1 LVDEMVDK
9 PSFRGDVTGPRMWLH
24 RSPTTPRE
32 RGDRS
37 PQRITGA
44 VARSIRRALGSF
56 TSTWDGRLGRH
67 MDSRTR
73 EHAASD
79 DAVEFVRFC
88 YSRRRV
94 GWPELYD
101 EMCAVAGRGLFRGWG
116 SDELSAEGI
125 GFSLFEMPALASL
138 VHRVVADE
146 QERRA
151 RLAAPAVVRA
161 APPAMAVD
169 DDLGAAPAVPLR
181 LAAAG
186 AGA

>member
-1 LVDEMVDK
+1 
-9 PSFRGDVTGPRMWLH
+9 
-24 RSPTTPRE
+24 
-32 RGDRS
+32 
-37 PQRITGA
+37 
-44 VARSIRRALGSF
+44 
-56 TSTWDGRLGRH
+56 

-73 EHAASD
+73 ERAASD

-116 SDELSAEGI
+116 SDELSAQGI
-125 GFSLFEMPALASL
+125 GFSLFEMPALATL
-138 VHRVVADE
+138 VHRIVAEE

-151 RLAAPAVVRA
+151 LIGTPAVVRA
-161 APPAMAVD
+161 AQ
-169 DDLGAAPAVPLR
+169 PAVVAVAAESDIEATPPVSLR

>member
-1 LVDEMVDK
+1 
-9 PSFRGDVTGPRMWLH
+9 
-24 RSPTTPRE
+24 
-32 RGDRS
+32 
-37 PQRITGA
+37 
-44 VARSIRRALGSF
+44 
-56 TSTWDGRLGRH
+56 
-67 MDSRTR
+67 MDSRTHER
-73 EHAASD
+73 AASD

-125 GFSLFEMPALASL
+125 GFSLFEMPALATL
-138 VHRVVADE
+138 VHRVIADE
-146 QERRA
+146 HERRA
-151 RLAAPAVVRA
+151 RLGAATVVRA
-161 APPAMAVD
+161 ASAAMAVATEGD
-169 DDLGAAPAVPLR
+169 VETSPAVSLQ

>member
-1 LVDEMVDK
+1 
-9 PSFRGDVTGPRMWLH
+9 
-24 RSPTTPRE
+24 
-32 RGDRS
+32 
-37 PQRITGA
+37 
-44 VARSIRRALGSF
+44 
-56 TSTWDGRLGRH
+56 

-73 EHAASD
+73 DRGASD

-125 GFSLFEMPALASL
+125 GFTLFEMPALATL
-138 VHRVVADE
+138 VHRVIAE
-146 QERRA
+146 EHERLA
-151 RLAAPAVVRA
+151 RLGPSAVVRPA
-161 APPAMAVD
+161 AAAAV
-169 DDLGAAPAVPLR
+169 AADSDAVPAVPLR

-186 AGA
+186 ASA

>member
-1 LVDEMVDK
+1 
-9 PSFRGDVTGPRMWLH
+9 
-24 RSPTTPRE
+24 
-32 RGDRS
+32 
-37 PQRITGA
+37 
-44 VARSIRRALGSF
+44 
-56 TSTWDGRLGRH
+56 
-67 MDSRTR
+67 MDSRTLDR
-73 EHAASD
+73 AASD

-125 GFSLFEMPALASL
+125 GFSLFEMPALATL
-138 VHRVVADE
+138 VHRGVTEE

-151 RLAAPAVVRA
+151 RIGTAAVVRA
-161 APPAMAVD
+161 APPVAMAVTAD
-169 DDLGAAPAVPLR
+169 SDVEAVPASSLR